1 MPDDP
6 SPIDDNRLR
15 WDERVAIHAAS
26 AFYDVPAFVAG
37 APSPHV
43 FPWML
48 DEIGPLDGLHVLHLQ
63 CHFGMDTLELARRG
77 AASVTGLDFSGEAV
91 VRAVALAEEVGLADR
106 AHFVQADVFDAP
118 TALDGATYDLVF
130 TGIGAIFWLPDIR
143 RWADVVA
150 ACTRPGGRVHLT
162 EVHPVA
168 RIFEDDGSIRWP
180 YLETGEPETFDIP
193 GTYTDGAV
201 ETVHDRGHE
210 WSHGLG
216 EVVTALVGAGMRL
229 DLLHER
235 TSTFYQSL
243 PFLEEVA
250 PGEWAVPGPGEL
262 PLLFSLLAT
271 RTS

>member
-6 SPIDDNRLR
+6 TFIDDNRLR

-26 AFYDVPAFVAG
+26 AFYDVAGFVAG

-48 DEIGPLDGLHVLHLQ
+48 EEIGPLDGLHVLHLQ

-77 AASVTGLDFSGEAV
+77 AATVTGLDFSGEAV
-91 VRAVALAEEVGLADR
+91 ARATALAEEVGLADR
-106 AHFVQADVFDAP
+106 ARFVEADV
-118 TALDGATYDLVF
+118 
-130 TGIGAIFWLPDIR
+130 R

-150 ACTRPGGRVHLT
+150 ACTRPGGRLHLT

-168 RIFEDDGSIRWP
+168 RVFEDDGSIRWP
-180 YLETGEPETFDIP
+180 YLETGEPETFDIS
-193 GTYTDGAV
+193 GTYTDATV
-201 ETVHDRGHE
+201 ATVHDRGHE

-229 DLLHER
+229 DLLHEHTR
-235 TSTFYQSL
+235 TFYRSL

-250 PGEWAVPGPGEL
+250 PGEWAVPPPGEL

-271 RTS
+271 RTT